1 MGASV
6 RSCLIADDHAMMR
19 AALAGAVR
27 LIWPGAEVASVGGFD
42 EAAEALAAKAV
53 TNCGFDLILCDL
65 AMPGAGPLDGVARM
79 MALAGE
85 TPILIVTGSE
95 DDATLLSLLD
105 LGVAGFL
112 SKTESGPVVES
123 AIALV
128 AAGGRYLPPRLL
140 GLIGARARPAPPPA
154 ETHLTA
160 RQCDVLV
167 LLMQGASNKEIARG
181 LAISPSTV
189 KVHVAA
195 LLAALKARN
204 RAEAV
209 ARARDQGWPNR

>member
-1 MGASV
+1 
-6 RSCLIADDHAMMR
+6 MMR

-27 LIWPGAEVASVGGFD
+27 LIWPDADVAAVGGFD
-42 EAAEALAAKAV
+42 EAAEALAGR
-53 TNCGFDLILCDL
+53 GFDLVLCDL
-65 AMPGAGPLDGVARM
+65 AMPGAGPIEGVARLM
-79 MALAGE
+79 RLAGA
-85 TPILIVTGSE
+85 TPILIITGSE
-95 DDATLLSLLD
+95 DDRTLLALLD

-140 GLIGARARPAPPPA
+140 SLVGASARPAPPPA
-154 ETHLTA
+154 RPHLTE
-160 RQCDVLV
+160 RQREVLA
-167 LLMQGASNKEIARG
+167 LLMQGSSNKEIARA
-181 LAISPSTV
+181 LQLSPSTV

-195 LLAALKARN
+195 LLTALNARN

-209 ARARDQGWPNR
+209 ARARDQGFPNR